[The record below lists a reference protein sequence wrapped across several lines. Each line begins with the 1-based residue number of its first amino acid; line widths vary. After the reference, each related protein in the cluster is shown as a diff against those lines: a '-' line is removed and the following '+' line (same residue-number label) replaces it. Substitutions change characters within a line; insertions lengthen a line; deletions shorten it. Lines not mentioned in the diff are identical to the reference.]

1 MTVRTIIVPFLPI
14 LLMNNPPLKAKKKKT
29 CQGEKDYNLQLLW
42 SYYLPPKTDPAGCI
56 DAIKLHSCCVTEIS
70 EELFIRRAIV
80 GPDHPKEII
89 FIKKQN
95 G

>member
-1 MTVRTIIVPFLPI
+1 
-14 LLMNNPPLKAKKKKT
+14 MNNPPLKAKKKRKYVR
-29 CQGEKDYNLQLLW
+29 EKMITIYSCSDLII
-42 SYYLPPKTDPAGCI
+42 YLPPKTDPAGCI